1 MGYLIKLKR
10 SVEKEILKLPRD
22 VIKRIVRAIDEL
34 ENDPYPR
41 DSKKIRGA
49 ERTYRLRVG
58 NYRIIY
64 QVDEERKEIIIY
76 HVRHRK
82 SVYKNKF

>member
-41 DSKKIRGA
+41 DSKKIRGT

>member
-1 MGYLIKLKR
+1 MIKLKR

-41 DSKKIRGA
+41 DSKKIRGT